1 MTDDESILSLF
12 TVPAVFLSLCPF
24 AEFPT
29 HFEGTGEKQFQTQHE
44 EHCIT
49 LNEQRG
55 AVQHDRWS
63 NHRKHFTSTA
73 VPSSIKCKN
82 KPLMEES
89 DGVGGEKSM
98 MAYFKS
104 WINSVFCGQ
113 NVPRCLFRVSPVD
126 SDLNCSNIY
135 LTY

>member
-89 DGVGGEKSM
+89 DGVGGGKKYDGIFQIVDKFSLLWSEC
-98 MAYFKS
+98 A
-104 WINSVFCGQ
+104 Q
-113 NVPRCLFRVSPVD
+113 VS
-126 SDLNCSNIY
+126 L
-135 LTY
+135 